1 MPDDFH
7 PHLKSNKHTGPW
19 VSLPVCLS
27 GDLDLWF
34 FSYKH
39 VHNGVG
45 FRTGSM
51 CYEKQDIWGFVAG
64 GRAGYPNVYIVAVG
78 LK

>member
-19 VSLPVCLS
+19 ISLPVCLL

-39 VHNGVG
+39 VQNGVG

-51 CYEKQDIWGFVAG
+51 SYEKQGIWGFVAG
-64 GRAGYPNVYIVAVG
+64 GLAGYRNVYIVAVC

>member
-19 VSLPVCLS
+19 ISLPVCLL
-27 GDLDLWF
+27 GDLDLRF
-34 FSYKH
+34 VSYKH
-39 VHNGVG
+39 VQNGAG
-45 FRTGSM
+45 FPTGNMS
-51 CYEKQDIWGFVAG
+51 YEKQGIWGFVAG
-64 GRAGYPNVYIVAVG
+64 GLAGYRNVYIAAVC